1 MKQVF
6 LFSGQGAQ
14 RPGMGYEFYT
24 ASRKAKEAFDLADQV
39 LGRSLSH
46 LCFQGS
52 EEALSLTH
60 NTQPCTFIVDWAI
73 YQAAL
78 EAGCEAEAFAGFSL
92 GEYVALAASGV
103 LRFEEAL
110 TLVQFRAD
118 AMQAAVPAGEGAMA
132 AIKECPLPLL
142 EEACR
147 SAGGLVMPA
156 NFNSPRQ
163 TVLSGQS
170 QAVEQALEFLK
181 ARHVRGV
188 LLPVSA
194 PFHTPLLEPARE
206 ALARKFDTLDWHDAA
221 KPVYLNVDA
230 QKHTDKEEIKNL
242 VLRQTISAV
251 RWMQSILALKH
262 DGFDYFLEMG
272 PGHTL
277 TGFNKAIFQ
286 DDPTITFRALEKP
299 SDLQA

>member
-1 MKQVF
+1 
-6 LFSGQGAQ
+6 
-14 RPGMGYEFYT
+14 
-24 ASRKAKEAFDLADQV
+24 
-39 LGRSLSH
+39 
-46 LCFQGS
+46 
-52 EEALSLTH
+52 
-60 NTQPCTFIVDWAI
+60 
-73 YQAAL
+73 
-78 EAGCEAEAFAGFSL
+78 
-92 GEYVALAASGV
+92 
-103 LRFEEAL
+103 
-110 TLVQFRAD
+110 
-118 AMQAAVPAGEGAMA
+118 MA
-132 AIKECPLPLL
+132 AIKECPEELL
-142 EEACR
+142 GEACHK
-147 SAGGLVMPA
+147 AGGIVQPA
-156 NFNSPRQ
+156 NYNSPRQ

-194 PFHTPLLEPARE
+194 PFHTPLLEPARK

-230 QKHTDKEEIKNL
+230 QRHTDKEEIKSL
-242 VLRQTISAV
+242 VLRQTTSAV

-262 DGFDYFLEMG
+262 DGFDSFLEMG

-286 DDPTITFRALEKP
+286 DDSTVTFRALEKP